1 MTASLNIALVPNST
15 GALCVRSRARGGNRF
30 QCSQAAAPLPIRVG
44 VFTQGLPGIISRGLS
59 EGRAALRSVVR
70 PNPEIGQ
77 NPRNHY
83 TKQKTHCVGV
93 RLTSAP
99 RETPL
104 GTCGTE
110 FVPLGESGPRLGCP
124 SGPRRPTWAG
134 LGAPGGI
141 SVTYNTAQL
150 PLGRAVESILSPL
163 GVTLATSNPKLASGA
178 TGGEFYFQ

>member
-1 MTASLNIALVPNST
+1 MLS
-15 GALCVRSRARGGNRF
+15 ARVLRG
-30 QCSQAAAPLPIRVG
+30 CLG
-44 VFTQGLPGIISRGLS
+44 VVWCSRGSTEAFYGVIPPKTPPKTAFSGPLT
-59 EGRAALRSVVR
+59 
-70 PNPEIGQ
+70 
-77 NPRNHY
+77 HY
-83 TKQKTHCVGV
+83 CKQKTHCVGV

-104 GTCGTE
+104 GTCGSE

-124 SGPRRPTWAG
+124 SGPRRSTWAG
-134 LGAPGGI
+134 LGVPGGI

-163 GVTLATSNPKLASGA
+163 GVTLATSNPNLASGA